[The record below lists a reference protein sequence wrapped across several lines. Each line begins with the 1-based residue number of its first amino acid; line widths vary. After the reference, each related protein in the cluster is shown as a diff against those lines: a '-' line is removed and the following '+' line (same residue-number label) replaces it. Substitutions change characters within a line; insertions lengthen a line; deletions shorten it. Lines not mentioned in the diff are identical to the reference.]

1 MREMEAS
8 LTISECTEVMTVRNR
23 DRDRDQVRSTQLY
36 ARVYMSV
43 LGVYGCVHHMCV

>member
-8 LTISECTEVMTVRNR
+8 LTISECTEVMTVRN
-23 DRDRDQVRSTQLY
+23 RDRDQVRSTQLY

-43 LGVYGCVHHMCV
+43 LGVYGCVHHMCM